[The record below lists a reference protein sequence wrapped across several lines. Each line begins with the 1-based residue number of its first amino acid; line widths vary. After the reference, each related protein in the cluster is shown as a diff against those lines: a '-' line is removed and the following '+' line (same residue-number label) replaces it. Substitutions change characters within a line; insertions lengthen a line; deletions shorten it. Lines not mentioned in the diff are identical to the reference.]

1 MPDKMEELI
10 PVNVL
15 VGDRNYRVKVKPS
28 DEESLRKTIKLV
40 NSKLL
45 DFKTNCAGK
54 DMQDYIAMV
63 LIWLATEQPMHA
75 VDNEGIKEI
84 YGKLRNLQQ
93 IIEEEL

>member
-1 MPDKMEELI
+1 MQDLMAI
-10 PVNVL
+10 NV
-15 VGDRNYRVKVKPS
+15 VIGDRTYRIKIEPK
-28 DEESLRKTIKLV
+28 DEEAVRRTLKAINDKIIEYKTQ
-40 NSKLL
+40 
-45 DFKTNCAGK
+45 FAGR